1 MNHLKR
7 IFTVVIFSLL
17 TKGVFAVSAS
27 ATDSTANDIFEI
39 EKRAVI
45 QRIDF
50 EKTRIGSDYKSA
62 DIRLFSLVD
71 SVVNFILE
79 QNVSREKR
87 NLYLTRLQTFLQN
100 INRYYSDGYLKS
112 GTYLAVLSYY
122 PELIEWDQKD
132 ELLRNVKRYSS
143 FSIKATRLIPSDT
156 VAEDFLTDYLADHPD
171 DIFRYAE
178 EYDDRRFATRLL
190 EKAVKL
196 APESAKRYF
205 TTTNS
210 VNIILS
216 RSRDAYVRKTYEI
229 YNRFGLKSRAY
240 LLLDAIVNGNM
251 TAEYADSLGNNP
263 DEMFKMLVRVSM
275 KYEANVTFSI
285 YRYMDFYCVD
295 AVRKITQNTVNSNYH
310 FEDIKKYSPEELFVL
325 ISYGYKETQIKTL
338 RALLEELR
346 KKSTGISIS
355 SVMIN
360 SMDKTKLKDLVIF
373 CDKNQ
378 MLDALLSLVDDEKKD
393 YLLALTTIEEK
404 ENLFP
409 PLKSFA
415 KDNPL
420 TNSEP
425 EDRSMNEITKAHP
438 PKAVAE
444 DMIEESTVPKP
455 EKIQEEEKKP
465 ETTEAIPVERVEAVN
480 LSQEQNSALTAFIE
494 KKDVVPVPLV
504 EPPVE
509 PMKIELDA
517 KTKTS
522 ITLKKNILQT
532 IQNIPSFINQ
542 DYAEE
547 LLQYAA
553 QKEPDELF
561 KKIDFY
567 KNKRFSKSL
576 LELCANNAPVSLKRY
591 LYNSNHPVNYILG
604 YSTDSVVKKIL
615 AINSTIGY
623 RSKPLLLLD
632 NIMNKTMDAKEAIEI
647 SNDPSKL
654 FSAMVK
660 IISRPKYVGEY
671 SINREMRDY
680 SLRFIREINDKIAS
694 GGSQPFYSAE
704 GLGSSELYF
713 LMLYGRDEVFTST
726 FNGLFNRFMQK
737 LPNGDG
743 EAFLESVNHNQF
755 RDFLSLCSNF
765 GTLEDFLAKLSR
777 ENKQKLIV
785 SYVSNLEKEKDD
797 LSSIVLVAEAI
808 TNITDLQ
815 LLTTLQQTIK
825 TEYERV
831 KNDSDQIGISIYGVL
846 SSMISG
852 TARTESK
859 WYRTVS
865 KQFMI
870 SPVTSLPSAVLFIA
884 NSCTEQMYFYNDD
897 DGRSSFIN
905 FMNTY
910 KSQSNWKI
918 EDRNSYVRIYS
929 QNGMDVQIFANKPE
943 FEENGISAIDEYL
956 KERNLQPTVIV
967 HRGHSFHTEA
977 TLEKIPA
984 SAKLVFV
991 GSCGGFYKI
1000 SIALE
1005 NAPDAHI
1012 ISTKQV
1018 GTKTVN
1024 DAMLLALNEN
1034 IRTGKDIVWSDFWDK
1049 MREKLGSNQY
1059 FSDYVPPNKNLESIF
1074 IRAYYKILGV

>member
-7 IFTVVIFSLL
+7 IFTVVIFTLL
-17 TKGVFAVSAS
+17 AKGVFAVSAT
-27 ATDSTANDIFEI
+27 AADSVANDIFEI
-39 EKRAVI
+39 EKRAVM

-62 DIRLFSLVD
+62 DSRLFSLVD
-71 SVVNFILE
+71 SVTNFILE
-79 QNVSREKR
+79 QKVSKEKR

-132 ELLRNVKRYSS
+132 ELLRNIKRYSS
-143 FSIKATRLIPSDT
+143 FSIKAARLIPSDT
-156 VAEDFLTDYLADHPD
+156 IAEDFLTDYLADHPD

-178 EYDDRRFATRLL
+178 EFDDRRFATRLL

-210 VNIILS
+210 VNIILN

-240 LLLDAIVNGNM
+240 LLLDDIVKGNM
-251 TAEYADSLGNNP
+251 TVEHADSLGNSP
-263 DEMFKMLVRVSM
+263 DVMFKMLVQVSM

-295 AVRKITQNTVNSNYH
+295 AIRKTTLYATNPNYH
-310 FEDIKKYSPEELFVL
+310 YEDIKKYSPEELFVL

-378 MLDALLSLVDDEKKD
+378 MLDVLLSLVDDEKKD

-404 ENLFP
+404 ENFFP

-444 DMIEESTVPKP
+444 DMLEEPTITKP
-455 EKIQEEEKKP
+455 EKLQANEIN
-465 ETTEAIPVERVEAVN
+465 ETASISSTN
-480 LSQEQNSALTAFIE
+480 TDLD
-494 KKDVVPVPLV
+494 KKDVVPIPIV
-504 EPPVE
+504 EPLVE
-509 PMKIELDA
+509 PMKIELDE

-522 ITLKKNILQT
+522 LKLKKNILQT
-532 IQNIPSFINQ
+532 IQSIPSFINQ

-547 LLQYAA
+547 LLRYAA

-591 LYNSNHPVNYILG
+591 LYNPNHPVNYILS

-615 AINSTIGY
+615 AINPTIGY

-632 NIMNKTMDAKEAIEI
+632 NIMNKTMTAQEAVEI
-647 SNDPSKL
+647 SNDPTKL

-660 IISRPKYVGEY
+660 IISRPEYVGMY
-671 SINREMRDY
+671 SINHEMRDY

-704 GLGSSELYF
+704 GLGSAELYF

-737 LPNGDG
+737 LANGDG
-743 EAFLESVNHNQF
+743 AAFLASISHNQF

-765 GTLEDFLAKLSR
+765 GTLEDFLAKLSGV
-777 ENKQKLIV
+777 NKQKLIV

-797 LSSIVLVAEAI
+797 LSSIVLVVEAL

-815 LLTTLQQTIK
+815 LLTTLQENIK
-825 TEYERV
+825 SEYERV

-852 TARTESK
+852 TVRTESK
-859 WYRTVS
+859 WYRMVA

-870 SPVTSLPSAVLFIA
+870 SPVTSLPSTVLFAA

-929 QNGMDVQIFANKPE
+929 QSGMDVQIFANKPE
-943 FEENGISAIDEYL
+943 FEENGISAINEYL

-984 SAKLVFV
+984 SAKLIFV

-1000 SIALE
+1000 SIALV

-1034 IRTGKDIVWSDFWDK
+1034 IRNGKDIVWSDFWDK
-1049 MREKLGSNQY
+1049 MRDKLGSNQY

-1074 IRAYYKILGV
+1074 IRAFYKILGV